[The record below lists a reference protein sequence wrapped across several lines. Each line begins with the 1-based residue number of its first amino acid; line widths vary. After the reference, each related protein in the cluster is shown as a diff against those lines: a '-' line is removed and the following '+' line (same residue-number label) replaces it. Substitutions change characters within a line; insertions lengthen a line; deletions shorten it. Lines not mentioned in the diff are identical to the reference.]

1 MRLVI
6 PIKSSQAKIGGG
18 GVEKS
23 WKVISIVESMKLL
36 GVIVSSDMKWH
47 LNTEYI
53 TKRGYSRIWI
63 LRRLKKYGVPTSEL
77 IDAYIQKVR
86 SLLEMAV
93 PVWNPALTRG
103 EATLI
108 ERVQK
113 SALRVILGD
122 QYLSY
127 NQAMMTLGLD
137 NLESRREKL
146 CVSFAS
152 KAANHEKYSEW
163 FWTPDRRPD
172 TRYQAKYT
180 PVWTRTTRYKKSPL
194 PYLTDLLNNHLK

>member
-1 MRLVI
+1 M
-6 PIKSSQAKIGGG
+6 
-18 GVEKS
+18 
-23 WKVISIVESMKLL
+23 
-36 GVIVSSDMKWH
+36 
-47 LNTEYI
+47 
-53 TKRGYSRIWI
+53 
-63 LRRLKKYGVPTSEL
+63 
-77 IDAYIQKVR
+77 
-86 SLLEMAV
+86 
-93 PVWNPALTRG
+93 NPALTRG

-194 PYLTDLLNNHLK
+194 PYLTDLLNNQNM